1 MKEES
6 DFRIVEPPAAG
17 VIIVNATDP
26 NTGAVLCPECGNG
39 SVWRNDKGQMVT
51 SPMRRMEISGKVNA
65 LVHACCGRAVIQKAF
80 ARPAPAGSVPPPR
93 GPMVSVEANVN
104 NNDQK

>member
-6 DFRIVEPPAAG
+6 DFRFVEPAPASE
-17 VIIVNATDP
+17 IVVNKTDP

-51 SPMRRMEISGKVNA
+51 SPMRRMEIPGKVNA
-65 LVHACCGRAVIQKAF
+65 LVHACCGRAVVQKAF
-80 ARPAPAGSVPPPR
+80 ARVPAVGSVPPAR
-93 GPMVSVEANVN
+93 GPVVSVEANVD
-104 NNDQK
+104 NDQK

>member
-6 DFRIVEPPAAG
+6 DFRIVEPAPAG
-17 VIIVNATDP
+17 EIVANKTDP

-39 SVWRNDKGQMVT
+39 SVWKDEKTGKMVT
-51 SPMRRMEISGKVNA
+51 SPMRRMDIPGKVNA

-93 GPMVSVEANVN
+93 GPVVSVEANVN
-104 NNDQK
+104 NDQK